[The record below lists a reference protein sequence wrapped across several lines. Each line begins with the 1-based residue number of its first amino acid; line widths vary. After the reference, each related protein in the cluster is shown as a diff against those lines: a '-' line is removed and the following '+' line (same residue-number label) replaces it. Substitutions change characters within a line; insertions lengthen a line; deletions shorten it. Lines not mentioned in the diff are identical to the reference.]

1 MKINIFFFISDF
13 KFGGAGNAILNFL
26 KNLNKKKFNVYI
38 IFLGKTDYTNYIPAN
53 VKVIKLEKKFLFLN
67 TFFNF
72 FHLRKIIEYIIKK
85 NKKNIFISNIHY
97 SNILTIFF
105 LKKIKNLK
113 IFLFERTSIKEL
125 DIYFSLFSFIKNK
138 FIKLLIKHFYPFA
151 NGVFANSLTG
161 KMEFSRI
168 GIKSKVIYSGSINKI
183 FPKKKFKIK
192 NFYKFISV
200 GRLTRQ
206 KNYKLLLDSIQLIKK
221 KNFKFFIYGD
231 GYLKKELKE
240 HIAYLK
246 LNKNI
251 QIISHEK
258 NKNKIFKNADLLI
271 HTALFEGLPN
281 CIVEAFNYSVP
292 VIAYDG
298 AGGISEV
305 LGKGKY
311 GKLFKANNKYTISR
325 NIENFLKNPKI
336 LQNKIQS
343 SKLVLKKFRTQETTR
358 ILEREI
364 LRIFR

>member
-38 IFLGKTDYTNYIPAN
+38 IFLGETDYANYIPNN
-53 VKVIKLEKKFLFLN
+53 VKIIKLQKKFLFLN

-72 FHLRKIIEYIIKK
+72 FCLKKILENKIKDSKK
-85 NKKNIFISNIHY
+85 NVFISNIHY

-113 IFLFERTSIKEL
+113 IFLFERTSIREL
-125 DIYFSLFSFIKNK
+125 DMYFSLISFLKNK
-138 FIKLLIKHFYPFA
+138 FIKMLIKYFYPFA

-161 KMEFSRI
+161 RMELLKA
-168 GIKSKVIYSGSINKI
+168 GVKAKVIYSGSINKI
-183 FPKKKFKIK
+183 FPKKKFKVK
-192 NFYKFISV
+192 SFYKLISV

-206 KNYKLLLDSIQLIKK
+206 KNYKLLLDAIQLIKK

-231 GYLKKELKE
+231 GYLKQELKE
-240 HIAYLK
+240 HITYLK

-251 QIISHEK
+251 KIMSHER

-271 HTALFEGLPN
+271 HAALFEGLPN

-298 AGGISEV
+298 AGGISEI

-311 GKLFKANNKYTISR
+311 GKLFKSNNTYIVSK
-325 NIENFLKNPKI
+325 NIENFLTNPKV
-336 LQNKIQS
+336 LQKKIQQ
-343 SKLVLKKFRTQETTR
+343 SKLVLKKFRVHETTKS
-358 ILEREI
+358 LEKEI
-364 LRIFR
+364 FRIFR